1 MYKTIHRCRIC
12 GNTNLKSIVDLGMQ
26 NLTGIFP
33 KKNQEVESG
42 PLELVKCVSEEENLF
57 VCGLVQLRHS
67 FDCKKMYGEN
77 YGYRS
82 GLNKSMVEHLTEIT
96 KEIKQRITF
105 QKGDLVIDI
114 GSNDSTLLRSYGIDD
129 LDYVG
134 MDPTGEKFKK
144 YYPEYVTLV
153 ADFFSK
159 ENVIKIH
166 GGGAKARAI
175 TSIAMFYDLEEPIK
189 FAADI
194 ENVLADDGIW
204 VMEQRYLPSML
215 ETNSYDTICHEHLEF
230 YCLSQVEWIMKAV
243 GMKVI
248 HVSLNDANGG
258 SFRVTVAKKNS
269 CYVEDQSVKRV
280 REYEAKQRFDSLR
293 PYDCFNQNIEN
304 NKKIILDFF
313 AKSKREEKKVYGY
326 GASTKGNV
334 LLQYC
339 GITFKDIIAI
349 AEVNED
355 KFGHITPGSRIPI
368 LSEEEVKKENPDY
381 FIVLPWH
388 FKKSILEKE
397 KEYILNSECKFVF
410 PLPELKIIDKNNLL
424 EELQ

>member
-1 MYKTIHRCRIC
+1 
-12 GNTNLKSIVDLGMQ
+12 
-26 NLTGIFP
+26 
-33 KKNQEVESG
+33 
-42 PLELVKCVSEEENLF
+42 
-57 VCGLVQLRHS
+57 
-67 FDCKKMYGEN
+67 
-77 YGYRS
+77 
-82 GLNKSMVEHLTEIT
+82 
-96 KEIKQRITF
+96 
-105 QKGDLVIDI
+105 
-114 GSNDSTLLRSYGIDD
+114 
-129 LDYVG
+129 
-134 MDPTGEKFKK
+134 
-144 YYPEYVTLV
+144 
-153 ADFFSK
+153 
-159 ENVIKIH
+159 
-166 GGGAKARAI
+166 
-175 TSIAMFYDLEEPIK
+175 MFYDLEEPIK

-204 VMEQRYLPSML
+204 VMEQSYLPSML